1 MRPRN
6 QRSNCPAAI
15 AALLL
20 GVLSLA
26 TAGGAAE
33 LPFTP
38 EFAAEVEAIFFT
50 DQAVDAGKVAKYRQ
64 RLDRRRSEEIEVFTA
79 ARVGRGQTPAA
90 ARAKALEKKEIRVFD
105 LLLGKADEAGW
116 LAELHTRPPVSAR
129 RLAGTIL
136 ELDRA
141 LEIEGEL
148 PRSFTVIENL
158 ASISVLPWKVR
169 RGTEA
174 SREASNL
181 FDPVQGEFL
190 GRAALAAAIE
200 AGTDLSELGPPS
212 DSTFWRDPGAIADRD
227 VQEVYFGGGD
237 SLHEGLSLPFPTDR
251 AKLDSI
257 RTTQTKPKFDLKA
270 RVDGVKR
277 RYKLKVGAEVN
288 SEPVAGALL
297 TLLGF
302 DTDIVRHVRDFRI
315 DLGDTSIE
323 SIREAWRSYFE
334 FGRIHLRFSFDDYF
348 EIGHD
353 QEGTFLVARE
363 ATLAAKPKELT
374 RVGPWPYGA
383 NGNEGLREVRGLG
396 VLSLWLANSD
406 IKESENNKI
415 ILRERPGGQV
425 SVHHVNHDLGHAFG
439 GVISEQIN
447 ALPWTLAR
455 RGLDGTVRFA
465 FHSTWDPSLRTRITR
480 SDARWMTRL
489 IAQLTRAQIT
499 EAVSLGGW
507 PDPVAGLLVEKLI
520 HRRNSLVGAFRL
532 VGESTASGPIEIL
545 LTDRHLTTADG
556 RVVDGVL
563 VAGVFETATRDFD
576 NYWGEMLGPIW
587 DAAVL
592 SGVGVFQETVGLVP
606 AVVFDADSVDAPRG
620 LISQLVLQLERRVE
634 ANPIPTHE
642 GDHYLVLDRLALGAR
657 IGVALV
663 AGAATTFFRRWTL
676 VRPAGTSAKAH
687 HLDNRIL
694 DLSLPQG
701 FWHKDRGEE
710 FLLVQEDYVDLRA
723 GLLTENLSGS
733 VPPVGATAS
742 IGRVSLSRTMLG
754 RRNGRLFAYRD
765 RSRHVDTTVQAFANA
780 VFVHVPLLQR
790 GARSGTITGT
800 WFELPDD
807 PDALRDELDR
817 FVRGGPTDEL
827 ERAIPALDVESKFES
842 LTTWARLPFIARW
855 WHQRRL
861 DRLRLGSARST
872 QFSSATGGYWKF
884 LDWGEAHRRTVRAQR
899 LENETPVL
907 EAFYFQRDRDT
918 HDSELAAYLPFIANA
933 VGSDAE
939 ALRLTP
945 ELHSANGRWGDLEVR
960 LHVRYSQR
968 AVERLIALERAPLE
982 SRLAAVLDV
991 PVEAL
996 EPVLPRH
1003 DRGKLRR
1010 RERRLSLREEAAV
1023 RAVRKTLDSLERAR
1037 GSEDP
1042 AEELK
1047 HLGEALGH
1055 ASFRSGGSYDS
1066 AVLEALHDA
1075 IGREHLSI
1083 EARVAP
1089 PQWVEN
1095 RLPGGVPLRARAGAP
1110 LPNRSPPW
1118 VELAPRCPFAWYTM
1132 LESFGEPASPGGCG
1146 LGARAFAD

>member
-1 MRPRN
+1 M
-6 QRSNCPAAI
+6 

-20 GVLSLA
+20 GALCLA
-26 TAGGAAE
+26 NAGGAAE

-38 EFAAEVEAIFFT
+38 EFAAEVEATFFT
-50 DQAVDAGKVAKYRQ
+50 DQSIDAGKVEKYRR
-64 RLDRRRSEEIEVFTA
+64 RLDRRRSEEVAAFTA
-79 ARVGRGQTPAA
+79 ARIGRGRTPAA
-90 ARAKALEKKEIRVFD
+90 ARAKALQKKEIRVFD
-105 LLLGKADEAGW
+105 LLLGDAEEAGW
-116 LAELHTRPPVSAR
+116 LAELNTRDPVSAR

-148 PRSFTVIENL
+148 PRSFTVVENL

-169 RGTEA
+169 RGAEA

-181 FDPVQGEFL
+181 VDPAHGGFL

-237 SLHEGLSLPFPTDR
+237 SLHAGLSLPFPTDR
-251 AKLDSI
+251 AKLDAI

-334 FGRIHLRFSFDDYF
+334 FDRIHLRFSFDDYF
-348 EIGHD
+348 EVGHD
-353 QEGTFLVARE
+353 QDGAFLIARE
-363 ATLAAKPKELT
+363 ATLAAKPEELI

-406 IKESENNKI
+406 IKEAENNKI

-455 RGLDGTVRFA
+455 RGPGGTVRFA
-465 FHSTWDPSLRTRITR
+465 FRSTWNPSLRTRITR

-489 IAQLTRAQIT
+489 IGQLSREQIT
-499 EAVSLGGW
+499 EAVALGGW
-507 PDPVAGLLVEKLI
+507 PDPVARLLVEKLI
-520 HRRNSLVGAFRL
+520 HRRNSLVEAFGL
-532 VGESTASGPIEIL
+532 VGEPTASGPIEIL
-545 LTDRHLTTADG
+545 QTDRHLTTADG

-563 VAGVFETATRDFD
+563 VDGVFESATRDFD

-606 AVVFDADSVDAPRG
+606 AVVFDVDSVDAPRG
-620 LISQLVLQLERRVE
+620 LISQLVLQLERRIE

-642 GDHYLVLDRLALGAR
+642 GDHYLVFDRLALGAR
-657 IGVALV
+657 IGAALV

-676 VRPAGTSAKAH
+676 VRPAGTRTEAH
-687 HLDNRIL
+687 HLDDRIL
-694 DLSLPQG
+694 DLRLPQG
-701 FWHKDRGEE
+701 FWTKDRGDE

-723 GLLTENLSGS
+723 GLLTEDLSGS

-742 IGRVSLSRTMLG
+742 IGRVRLSRTMLG
-754 RRNGRLFAYRD
+754 RRDGRLFAYRD
-765 RSRHVDTTVQAFANA
+765 QSRHVDTTVQAFANA
-780 VFVHVPLLQR
+780 VFVHVPLIQR
-790 GARSGTITGT
+790 GARSGTISGT

-807 PDALRDELDR
+807 PGALRDELER
-817 FVRGGPTDEL
+817 FVRGGPPDEL
-827 ERAIPALDVESKFES
+827 ARALRAVDVESKFES
-842 LTTWARLPFIARW
+842 LSTWARLPFFARW
-855 WHQRRL
+855 WHKRRL
-861 DRLRLGSARST
+861 DRLRLDSARST
-872 QFSSATGGYWKF
+872 QFSTATGAYWKF

-899 LENETPVL
+899 IEDDVPVL

-918 HDSELAAYLPFIANA
+918 HDRELAAYLPFVANA
-933 VGSDAE
+933 VGPDAD

-945 ELHSANGRWGDLEVR
+945 ELHSSNGRWGDLEVTLR
-960 LHVRYSQR
+960 VRYPQN
-968 AVERLIALERAPLE
+968 AVERLLALESSALE
-982 SRLAAVLDV
+982 KRLAGVLGV

-996 EPVLPRH
+996 EPARPRH

-1010 RERRLSLREEAAV
+1010 RERRLPLRAEAAA
-1023 RAVRKTLDSLERAR
+1023 RAARKTLHSLARAR
-1037 GSEDP
+1037 RAEDP
-1042 AEELK
+1042 DEEVR

-1055 ASFRSGGSYDS
+1055 ASFRFGGSYDP

-1089 PQWVEN
+1089 PKWVEN
-1095 RLPGGVPLRARAGAP
+1095 RLPGGVALRASAGAA
-1110 LPNRSPPW
+1110 LFDQARPW
-1118 VELAPRCPFAWYTM
+1118 VEIDPRCPFAWYTM